1 MTIIVNGKPSGLWF
15 APPMQGARLRKG
27 EPSVIVLHHTAGEGG
42 APQVYRT
49 LKGRG
54 LGIHFVVDNQGRVTQ
69 MADFKRVVTSHAGSM
84 NEQSIGIEISNRG
97 VPPSMLIA
105 QRETYSHNF
114 RGKQREFLKFY
125 PVQVAAVWE
134 LLKFLNTET
143 GIPLTF
149 PADQNVLP
157 KATLANYRGVLG
169 HHHLVLTKLDPSPH
183 LWDALRVYSEQK

>member
-1 MTIIVNGKPSGLWF
+1 MNIIDGKKAGLWF
-15 APPMQGARLRKG
+15 DLSKPGARLRKG

-54 LGIHFVVDNQGRVTQ
+54 LGIHFVVDNKGFVTQ
-69 MADFKRVVTSHAGSM
+69 MADFKKVVTSHAGSM

-97 VPPSMLIA
+97 VPPSMLQA
-105 QRETYSHNF
+105 QREVYNHNF

-125 PVQVAAVWE
+125 PEQITAVWE
-134 LLKFLNTET
+134 LLKYLNAET

-149 PADQNVLP
+149 PASQNVLP
-157 KATLANYRGVLG
+157 KAELANYRGVLG
-169 HHHLVLTKLDPSPH
+169 HHHLVLTKIDPSPH
-183 LWDALRVYSEQK
+183 LWDALRACSEQS